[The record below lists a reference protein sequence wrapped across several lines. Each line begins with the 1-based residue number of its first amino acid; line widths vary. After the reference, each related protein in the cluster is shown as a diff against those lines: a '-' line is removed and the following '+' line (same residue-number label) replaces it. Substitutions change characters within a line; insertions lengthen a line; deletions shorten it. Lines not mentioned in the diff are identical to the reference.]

1 MLELKYTDLTYIS
14 AYCDPASSKAPIKAL
29 RAQQAIVV
37 VGLDTLT
44 RIFVLYAWAGRL
56 PVSKFYDKILDVNKK
71 YHPRVFGIEANAMQA
86 FVGDAVAL
94 EAKRREEKLPF
105 VPVYPPTKVD
115 KDFRIRTVLQ
125 PVIGWGRLFLHPG
138 MHELRTQIATFPT
151 CSLKDL
157 IDALASAVAL
167 LPLRTTQQRRKSS
180 EKALVKYLRESGA
193 TPSYIEERLEQIR
206 RGGLHTEKL
215 DRGESFAY
223 THGE

>member
-1 MLELKYTDLTYIS
+1 MHDLNYTDLTYIS
-14 AYCDPASSKAPIKAL
+14 AYCDPASSKAPIRAL
-29 RAQQAIVV
+29 RAQQAIIV

-86 FVGDAVAL
+86 FVGEAVSV

-105 VPVYPPTKVD
+105 VPVYQPTKVD

-125 PVIGWGRLFLHPG
+125 PVIGWGRLFIHPS
-138 MHELRTQIATFPT
+138 MHELKTQITTFPT
-151 CSLKDL
+151 CTLKDL

-167 LPLRTTQQRRKSS
+167 LPLRTTQQRKKTS
-180 EKALVKYLRESGA
+180 EKALVKYLRETGA
-193 TPSYIEERLEQIR
+193 APSYINERLEQIR
-206 RGGLHTEKL
+206 QGSLNTGSL
-215 DRGESFAY
+215 DRDESFVY